1 MKSYRLDPEKLKE
14 QKRNIILMYSITLVV
29 LLVLNFY
36 LSRGREVNTNTFL
49 MLGLIVVMFVFFG
62 WNAIRQR
69 QTFWDQYELIV
80 DETGIRQ
87 KEPKGAEL
95 FLPRVEITDAKESK
109 YGLTLMVK
117 DKQPVMGIPKMLP
130 SADYEEIKGIV
141 NGWLQDVKP
150 VVLDVKVIDDA
161 QAALPVDET
170 SVEPEGASEVPPVE
184 APEDQQPPESPE
196 V

>member
-29 LLVLNFY
+29 LLVLNFFLY
-36 LSRGREVNTNTFL
+36 RGREVNTNTFL
-49 MLGLIVVMFVFFG
+49 LMGLIVVMFVFFG

-69 QTFWDQYELIV
+69 QTLWDQYELIV

-87 KEPKGAEL
+87 KQPKAAEI

-117 DKQPVMGIPKMLP
+117 DKQPVMGIPKMLA
-130 SADYEEIKGIV
+130 SADYEEIKAIV
-141 NGWLQDVKP
+141 NGWLRDVKP
-150 VVLDVKVIDDA
+150 VVLDVKVIEDA
-161 QAALPVDET
+161 QATQPLDEI
-170 SVEPEGASEVPPVE
+170 SVEPEEASEDQPVE
-184 APEDQQPPESPE
+184 GSEDQQPLEAPEA
-196 V
+196 

>member
-29 LLVLNFY
+29 LLVLNFFLY
-36 LSRGREVNTNTFL
+36 RGREVNTNTFL
-49 MLGLIVVMFVFFG
+49 MLGLIVVMFAFFG

-69 QTFWDQYELIV
+69 QTIWDQYELTV

-87 KEPKGAEL
+87 KQPKAAEI

-117 DKQPVMGIPKMLP
+117 DKQPVMGIPKLLA
-130 SADYEEIKGIV
+130 SADYEEIKAIV
-141 NGWLQDVKP
+141 NGWLRDVKP

-161 QAALPVDET
+161 QAALPVDEIN
-170 SVEPEGASEVPPVE
+170 VEPEGESEGHPVE
-184 APEDQQPPESPE
+184 SPEDQQPPESPE
-196 V
+196 A

>member
-29 LLVLNFY
+29 LLVLNFFLY
-36 LSRGREVNTNTFL
+36 RGRGVNTNTFL
-49 MLGLIVVMFVFFG
+49 MFGLIVVMFAFFG

-69 QTFWDQYELIV
+69 QTIWDQYELTV

-87 KEPKGAEL
+87 KQPKAAEI

-117 DKQPVMGIPKMLP
+117 DKQPVMGIPKLLA
-130 SADYEEIKGIV
+130 SADYEEIKAIV
-141 NGWLQDVKP
+141 NGWLRDVKP
-150 VVLDVKVIDDA
+150 VVLDVKVVDDV
-161 QAALPVDET
+161 QAALPADEIK
-170 SVEPEGASEVPPVE
+170 VEPEGESEDQPVE
-184 APEDQQPPESPE
+184 SPEDRQPPESPDA
-196 V
+196 